1 MKKLYLMVCALA
13 LALVPTSRVH
23 ADTFT
28 FSFAGPLFS
37 GSGTFTG
44 TQIGV
49 TDTYLLSGITGTVTE
64 LTGPSNIT
72 GLLGINAFQ
81 GNDNV
86 LIYPPDLFGTR
97 YFTHGGVSF
106 ALANNHWINLNDTLG
121 FENSVDGFGP
131 GHAIT
136 VLQFD
141 IVDVDRVTT
150 TPAATAPEPGTL
162 WMLGTGLLGTAGAVR
177 RRLRA

>member
-1 MKKLYLMVCALA
+1 MKKLYLMLCALA
-13 LALVPTSRVH
+13 LALVPASVAH

-28 FSFAGPLFS
+28 FSFSGLLFS

-44 TQIGV
+44 TEIGS
-49 TDTYLLSGITGTVTE
+49 TDTYLLSGITGSVTE
-64 LTGPSNIT
+64 LSGASNIT

-106 ALANNHWINLNDTLG
+106 ALSNNHWINLNDTLG

-131 GHAIT
+131 GHVIT
-136 VLQFD
+136 LTQFD
-141 IVDVDRVTT
+141 IVDVDRVST

-162 WMLGTGLLGTAGAVR
+162 MLLGTGLIGAAGAVR
-177 RRLRA
+177 RRLMA